1 MEDLIIGSHV
11 SFNKNSELL
20 GSVEEALSY
29 NANTFMFYTGAPQNT
44 TRLPLHDNFTKEAL
58 ELMKNNNIDI
68 NNVVVHAPY
77 IINLA
82 NKNNLDFSISFLK
95 QELKRVK
102 ELSVKILVLHPG
114 SHVGVG
120 ILEGIHNISFALN
133 MVKEEAEGVFIAL
146 ETMAGKGSEIA
157 SNFEEIKTIMNEV
170 NYPLYVC
177 LDTCHIND
185 AGYDLNDFESVLNQ
199 FDSIIGL
206 DKIKCVHINDSLNE
220 RASHKDRHA
229 NIGMGTIG
237 FNNLLNV
244 IYNERL
250 KGIPKILETPYV
262 VNKKYP
268 PYRFEIAMIRAKKFN
283 ENLLEDIENYY
294 K

>member
-58 ELMKNNNIDI
+58 DLMKNNNIDI

-120 ILEGIHNISFALN
+120 VLEGIHNISFALN

-244 IYNERL
+244 IYNERS

-283 ENLLEDIENYY
+283 ENLEEIVEQIFS
-294 K
+294 

>member
-58 ELMKNNNIDI
+58 DLMKNNNIDI

-120 ILEGIHNISFALN
+120 VLEGIHNISFALN

-146 ETMAGKGSEIA
+146 ETMAGKGSEIT

>member
-1 MEDLIIGSHV
+1 M
-11 SFNKNSELL
+11 
-20 GSVEEALSY
+20 
-29 NANTFMFYTGAPQNT
+29 
-44 TRLPLHDNFTKEAL
+44 RLPLHDNFTKEAL

-95 QELKRVK
+95 QELRRVK
-102 ELSVKILVLHPG
+102 ELGVKILVLHPG

-146 ETMAGKGSEIA
+146 ETMAGSEIA

-229 NIGMGTIG
+229 NDW
-237 FNNLLNV
+237 F
-244 IYNERL
+244 
-250 KGIPKILETPYV
+250 
-262 VNKKYP
+262 
-268 PYRFEIAMIRAKKFN
+268 
-283 ENLLEDIENYY
+283 
-294 K
+294 